1 MLPEKNRFFT
11 RGNLKAAGEPKMDLV
26 ASDDHTLVSV
36 CGQIDIDSSPLLRD
50 RLLALLQP
58 PYPKVLSVDLSHI
71 TQFDSSGVATLIEAL
86 KIARASKIELR
97 LQGLQGRLLHLFES
111 TRILSLFDGNV
122 LSAGQG
128 EAE

>member
-1 MLPEKNRFFT
+1 MLPEKDRFVT
-11 RGNLKAAGEPKMDLV
+11 SGNLKAAGGPKMEVL

-36 CGQIDIDSSPLLRD
+36 SGQIDIDSSPILRD
-50 RLLALLQP
+50 RLLALLQS
-58 PYPKVLSVDLSHI
+58 PYPKALSVDLSHI
-71 TQFDSSGVATLIEAL
+71 TEFDSSGVATLIEAL

-111 TRILSLFDGNV
+111 TRILSLFDGGV

-128 EAE
+128 EAD